1 MFQSEIQKALS
12 SYSPI
17 GLSEMDEVSLMDRVE
32 TKYVFS
38 SGKVPDLLNRLHE
51 NYKVLEIDS
60 IRTFPYYTTY
70 LDTPALLFY
79 TQQLTGKL
87 NRHKVR
93 YRYYESTGM
102 SFLEIKKR
110 TNKNRTIK
118 WRIESQMNMNS
129 PDESASSFLKEH
141 LPYNLPSL
149 KPVLIN
155 GFNRITL
162 VSIEL
167 KERVTMDYDVTF
179 INPDGRIS
187 LLPFLAVA
195 ELKKERYSVQSPFNN
210 IMKQLGLRSCRFS
223 KYCVGSALIT
233 CTPRKNTIKPNLLL
247 LNRIENEYTM
257 STRPRQN

>member
-1 MFQSEIQKALS
+1 MFQSEVHKLLS
-12 SYSPI
+12 SYVPI
-17 GLSEMDEVSLMDRVE
+17 GLSEMDEVSLMNRVE

-38 SGKVPDLLNRLHE
+38 SGKLPDLLNRLLW
-51 NYKVLEIDS
+51 NYKILEIDS

-79 TQQLTGKL
+79 TQQLRGKL

-93 YRYYESTGM
+93 YRYYESTGL

-118 WRIESQMNMNS
+118 WRIESRLNTNS
-129 PDESASSFLKEH
+129 PDESASSFLKEY
-141 LPYNLPSL
+141 LPYGLISL

-162 VSIEL
+162 AGTEL
-167 KERVTMDYDVTF
+167 KERVTLDYNITF
-179 INPDGRIS
+179 TNPDGRIS

-195 ELKKERYSVQSPFNN
+195 ELKRERHYVQSPFNN
-210 IMKQLGLRSCRFS
+210 TMKQLGLRPSRFS

-233 CTPRKNTIKPNLLL
+233 DIPRKNTIKPNLLL
-247 LNRIENEYTM
+247 LNKIENEYTM
-257 STRPRQN
+257 ST

>member
-1 MFQSEIQKALS
+1 MFRPEIHKLLS
-12 SYSPI
+12 SFVPI
-17 GLSEMDEVSLMDRVE
+17 GLNEMDDVSLMNRVE

-38 SGKVPDLLNRLHE
+38 ANKLPDLLNRLS
-51 NYKVLEIDS
+51 NSYKILDINLMR
-60 IRTFPYYTTY
+60 IFPYHTTY

-93 YRYYESTGM
+93 YRYYESTGL

-118 WRIESQMNMNS
+118 WRIESQLNTNS
-129 PDESASSFLKEH
+129 PDESASSFLKEY
-141 LPYNLPSL
+141 LPYGFLSL
-149 KPVLIN
+149 RPVLIN

-162 VSIEL
+162 VGTEL
-167 KERVTMDYDVTF
+167 KERVTLDYDVTF
-179 INPDGRIS
+179 TNPDGRIS

-195 ELKKERYSVQSPFNN
+195 ELKRERHSVQSSFNN
-210 IMKQLGLRSCRFS
+210 TMKQLGLRPSRFS

-233 CTPRKNTIKPNLLL
+233 DIPRKNTIKPNLLL
-247 LNRIENEYTM
+247 LNKIENEYIM
-257 STRPRQN
+257 ST